1 MLELRN
7 ITAGYGEKLILHDI
21 SLDFPP
27 GTVTAI
33 LGPNGSGKSTLLKA
47 AAGLLPL
54 ASGAV
59 VAEEPRARHVAYLP
73 QSRRV
78 PEMTVRQLVLQG
90 RYPWLGWPRRY
101 GEKDHELARR
111 AMERLEVAGLADR
124 PLAELSGGTRQKC
137 YLAMTLAQDTEVL
150 LLDEPTSFLDPAHQL
165 RLMALCRSVA
175 AGGKAVAVVLHDLP
189 LALRFADRVAVMDAG
204 RLLMVESPAG
214 LLKSGLLEKTF
225 AVKILGV
232 DTPEGRRYV
241 CV

>member
-7 ITAGYGEKLILHDI
+7 VNAGYGEKLILHDI

-47 AAGLLPL
+47 AAGLLPI

-59 VAEEPRARHVAYLP
+59 LAEEPRARHVAYLP

-111 AMERLEVAGLADR
+111 AMERLGVAGLADR

-204 RLLMVESPAG
+204 RLLMVDSPAG

>member
-7 ITAGYGEKLILHDI
+7 VTAGYGEKLILHDI

-47 AAGLLPL
+47 AAGLLPI

-78 PEMTVRQLVLQG
+78 PEMTVRQVVLQG

-111 AMERLEVAGLADR
+111 AMERLGVAGLADR

-150 LLDEPTSFLDPAHQL
+150 LLDEPTSFLAPAHQL

-204 RLLMVESPAG
+204 RLLMVDSPAG

>member
-7 ITAGYGEKLILHDI
+7 VTAGYGEKLILHDI

-47 AAGLLPL
+47 AAGLLPI

-111 AMERLEVAGLADR
+111 AMERLGVAGLADR

-189 LALRFADRVAVMDAG
+189 LALRFADRVAVVDAG
-204 RLLMVESPAG
+204 RLLMVDSPAG

>member
-7 ITAGYGEKLILHDI
+7 VTAGYGEKLILHDI
-21 SLDFPP
+21 SLDFPQ

-59 VAEEPRARHVAYLP
+59 LAEEPRARHVAYLP

-111 AMERLEVAGLADR
+111 AMERLGVAGLADR

-165 RLMALCRSVA
+165 RLMALCRELA
-175 AGGKAVAVVLHDLP
+175 AEGKAVAVVLHDLP

-204 RLLMVESPAG
+204 RLLMVDSPAG

>member
-7 ITAGYGEKLILHDI
+7 VTAGYGEKLILHDI

-47 AAGLLPL
+47 AAGLLPI

-101 GEKDHELARR
+101 GEKDHALARR
-111 AMERLEVAGLADR
+111 AMERLEVAGLANR

-204 RLLMVESPAG
+204 RLLMVDSPAG

>member
-7 ITAGYGEKLILHDI
+7 VTAGYGEKLILHDI

-47 AAGLLPL
+47 AAGLLPI

-101 GEKDHELARR
+101 GEMDHELARR

-204 RLLMVESPAG
+204 RLLMVDSPAG

>member
-7 ITAGYGEKLILHDI
+7 VTAGYGEKLILHDI
-21 SLDFPP
+21 SLDFPQ
-27 GTVTAI
+27 GIVTAI

-165 RLMALCRSVA
+165 RLMALCRELA
-175 AGGKAVAVVLHDLP
+175 AEGKAVAVVLHDLP

-204 RLLMVESPAG
+204 RLLMVDSPAG

>member
-7 ITAGYGEKLILHDI
+7 VTAGYGEKLILHDI

-33 LGPNGSGKSTLLKA
+33 LGPTGSGKRTLLQA
-47 AAGLLPL
+47 AAGLLPI

-111 AMERLEVAGLADR
+111 AMERLGVAGLADR

-204 RLLMVESPAG
+204 RLLMVDSPAG

>member
-7 ITAGYGEKLILHDI
+7 VTAGYGEKLILHDI

-47 AAGLLPL
+47 AAGLLPI

-59 VAEEPRARHVAYLP
+59 LAEEPRARHVAYLP

>member
-7 ITAGYGEKLILHDI
+7 VTAGYGEKLILHDI

-47 AAGLLPL
+47 AAGLLPI

-59 VAEEPRARHVAYLP
+59 LAEEPRARHVAYLP

-111 AMERLEVAGLADR
+111 AMERLGVAGLADR

-204 RLLMVESPAG
+204 RLLMVDSPAG

>member
-7 ITAGYGEKLILHDI
+7 VTAGYGEKLILHDI

-47 AAGLLPL
+47 AAGLLPI

-59 VAEEPRARHVAYLP
+59 LAEEPRARHVAYLP

-111 AMERLEVAGLADR
+111 AMERLGVAGLADR

>member
-7 ITAGYGEKLILHDI
+7 VTAGYGEKLILHDI

-47 AAGLLPL
+47 AAGLLPI

-111 AMERLEVAGLADR
+111 AMERLGVAGLADR

-175 AGGKAVAVVLHDLP
+175 AEGKAVAVVLHDLP

-204 RLLMVESPAG
+204 RLLMVDSPAG

>member
-7 ITAGYGEKLILHDI
+7 VTAGYGERLILHDI

-59 VAEEPRARHVAYLP
+59 LAEEPRARHVAYLP

-165 RLMALCRSVA
+165 RLMALCRELA
-175 AGGKAVAVVLHDLP
+175 AEGKAVAVVLHDLP

-204 RLLMVESPAG
+204 RLLMVDSPAG

>member
-7 ITAGYGEKLILHDI
+7 VTAGYGEKLILHDI

-47 AAGLLPL
+47 AAGLLPI

-111 AMERLEVAGLADR
+111 AMERLGVAGLADR

-204 RLLMVESPAG
+204 RLLMVDSPAG

>member
-7 ITAGYGEKLILHDI
+7 VTAGYGEKLILHDI

-59 VAEEPRARHVAYLP
+59 LAEEPRARHVAYLP

-175 AGGKAVAVVLHDLP
+175 AEGKAVAAVLHDLP

>member
-7 ITAGYGEKLILHDI
+7 VTAGYGEKLILHDI

-47 AAGLLPL
+47 AAGLLPI

-73 QSRRV
+73 QTRRV

-111 AMERLEVAGLADR
+111 AMERLGVAGLADR

-137 YLAMTLAQDTEVL
+137 YLAMTLAQDTEGL

-189 LALRFADRVAVMDAG
+189 LALRFADRVAVVDAG
-204 RLLMVESPAG
+204 RLLMVDSPAG